1 MGILLTGVSNPF
13 YSHGPLVTVLA
24 WGHRQPHTEVI
35 MLFAL
40 IYNGTSG
47 TEDAEKRS
55 LDIFKN
61 WTPPAGFEFK
71 SHWAFADTTGG
82 VAIVEVDSAETMLAA
97 TAPFQV
103 YNDFTIRPIVDIEA
117 AVPIFDKGNA
127 WRDSIG

>member
-1 MGILLTGVSNPF
+1 
-13 YSHGPLVTVLA
+13 
-24 WGHRQPHTEVI
+24 

-40 IYNGTSG
+40 IYNGKSG

-55 LDIFKN
+55 LNIFKN
-61 WTPPAGFEFK
+61 WTPPSGFEFK
-71 SHWAFADTTGG
+71 SHWAFAGTVGG

-103 YNDFTIRPIVDIEA
+103 YNDFTIRAIVDIEA

-127 WRDSIG
+127 WRDSVS